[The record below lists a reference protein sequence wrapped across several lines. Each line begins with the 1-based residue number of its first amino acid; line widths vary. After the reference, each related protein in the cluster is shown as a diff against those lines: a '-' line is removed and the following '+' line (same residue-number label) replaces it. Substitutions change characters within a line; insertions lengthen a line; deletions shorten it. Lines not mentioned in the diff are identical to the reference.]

1 MSSPINRFCCKQFA
15 SIDLQPPY
23 RVANS
28 SHHGFV
34 CASTHLNGVSREKG
48 SSPAKIFNLL
58 FYNQAG
64 ISEQVT
70 VDDSSHQITLLLLD
84 WSKGD
89 EYALEQL
96 MPLVYEELRRMARNY
111 MRRQPSGHTFQT
123 TELIH
128 EAYLKIAGGEERH
141 WQSRNHFF
149 GVAAKAMRHILVD
162 YARSKNNQKRGGWQ
176 ERVTLQENMRVTNQ
190 SSEEVVALDEA
201 LNRLAILDDR
211 KVRVVEM
218 KFFAGLKV
226 AEIADVLKVSPET
239 VKRDWSFAQTWLLR
253 ELEK

>member
-1 MSSPINRFCCKQFA
+1 LGQESVIALRSFFTA
-15 SIDLQPPY
+15 VVY
-23 RVANS
+23 NS
-28 SHHGFV
+28 RNF
-34 CASTHLNGVSREKG
+34 STQMTPDN
-48 SSPAKIFNLL
+48 N
-58 FYNQAG
+58 
-64 ISEQVT
+64 
-70 VDDSSHQITLLLLD
+70 SHQISLLLID

-96 MPLVYEELRRMARNY
+96 MPLVYHELRLMARQH
-111 MRRQPSGHTFQT
+111 MRRQPAGHTFQT
-123 TELIH
+123 TDLIH
-128 EAYLKIAGGEERH
+128 ETYLKIAGGEERN
-141 WQSRNHFF
+141 WQSRSHFF

-176 ERVTLQENMRVTNQ
+176 ERVTLQDNMRVTNQ
-190 SSEEVVALDEA
+190 SSEEIVALDDA
-201 LNRLAILDDR
+201 LNRLAALDDR
-211 KVRVVEM
+211 KVSVVEM

>member
-1 MSSPINRFCCKQFA
+1 MTPDN
-15 SIDLQPPY
+15 
-23 RVANS
+23 N
-28 SHHGFV
+28 SHH
-34 CASTHLNGVSREKG
+34 
-48 SSPAKIFNLL
+48 
-58 FYNQAG
+58 
-64 ISEQVT
+64 IS
-70 VDDSSHQITLLLLD
+70 LLLID
-84 WSKGD
+84 WSKGA

-96 MPLVYEELRRMARNY
+96 MPLVYHELRLMARRH

-123 TELIH
+123 TDLIH
-128 EAYLKIAGGEERH
+128 ETYLKIAGGEEKQ
-141 WQSRNHFF
+141 WQSRTHFF

-176 ERVTLQENMRVTNQ
+176 ERVTLQDNMRVTNQ
-190 SSEEVVALDEA
+190 SSEDIVALDDA
-201 LNRLAILDDR
+201 LNRLAALDDR

-253 ELEK
+253 ELKS